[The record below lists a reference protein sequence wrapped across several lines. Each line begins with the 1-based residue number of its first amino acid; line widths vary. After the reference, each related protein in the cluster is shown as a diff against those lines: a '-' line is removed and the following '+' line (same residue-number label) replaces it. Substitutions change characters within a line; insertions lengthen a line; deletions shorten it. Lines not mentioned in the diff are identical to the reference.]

1 MKTKFAITGM
11 TCSACSSHVQKAV
24 EKLPGIEDANVS
36 LMTNSM
42 QVTYDEAQVS
52 EQGIIDAVKNAG
64 YGASVAGDAKK
75 DTRSA
80 VDVAEEER
88 KKMRRRLWSSVAF
101 LVPLMYVSMH
111 HMFYMWFGLPI
122 PAFMTAFFHGPE
134 NAINFAFIQFL
145 LTLPIVYINRH
156 YFENGFKLLFKG
168 SPNMDSLIAT
178 GAAASLL
185 YGIFA
190 IFRMSYGLGH
200 GDMAIVTHY
209 MDELYFESA
218 GMILTLIT
226 VGKYLEAKSKG
237 KTSEAITKLMDLAP
251 KTAIVLR
258 EGEEFEVPVEEVV
271 VGDVLVIRPGVS
283 VPVDGVIVQGNS
295 ALDQSAITGESIP
308 VEKQTGDAVIAASVN
323 KSGYF
328 TMRATKV
335 GEDTTLAGIIRLV
348 EEAASS
354 KAPIAKLADK
364 ISGIFVPIVMGIAV
378 VSGAVWLIAGATF
391 EFALSCAISVLVIS
405 CPCALGLATPV
416 AIMAGT
422 GKGAEMGILIKS
434 AEALETAHSIDTVVL
449 DKTGTLTVG
458 KPEVTDILP
467 AQGVAIED
475 LLQKAASVEA
485 LSEHPLAEAIIAK
498 SKEMSLRVLAATD
511 FVATAGRGIQAQ
523 IDGKT
528 VLAGNQAFM
537 EDNKIEITALQT
549 QAESLA
555 NQGKTPLYFAY
566 GDQLYGVIAVADVLK
581 PTSTA
586 AVEAFPKMG
595 IAVVMLTG
603 DNAKTAAAIRSELG
617 IETVIAD
624 VLPADKENEIRRL
637 QEQGKKVAMVG
648 DGINDAPALA
658 RADVGIAIGAG
669 TDIAIESADIVLMKN
684 DLLDAVNAV
693 HLSRRVMRNIKQNLF
708 WAFFYNIIGIPIAAG
723 VLYPAFGIKLS
734 PMLGAAAMSL
744 SSVCVV
750 LNALRLRLFH
760 PKRVE
765 ESVVIV
771 NHEQSNTI
779 NKRKSEEKKMKKVIT
794 VEGMSCMHCA
804 GAVEKALGSVDGVVN
819 AKVDLEAKT
828 ATVELE
834 KEVADDV
841 LMAAVTEAGYEPL
854 GVSVG

>member
-1 MKTKFAITGM
+1 MKTKFAVTGM
-11 TCSACSSHVQKAV
+11 TCAACSSHVQKAV
-24 EKLPGIEDANVS
+24 EKLPGIEDATVS

-42 QVTYDEAQVS
+42 QVTYDENQAN
-52 EQGIIDAVKNAG
+52 EQNIIDAVINAG
-64 YGASVAGDAKK
+64 YGASMVGNAKK
-75 DTRSA
+75 ETRNA

-101 LVPLMYVSMH
+101 LIPLMYVSMH

-134 NAINFAFIQFL
+134 NAINFAFTQFL
-145 LTLPIVYINRH
+145 LTLPIAYINRH

-185 YGIFA
+185 YGVFA
-190 IFRMSYGLGH
+190 IFRMGHGLGH
-200 GDMAIVTHY
+200 GDLAIVTHY
-209 MDELYFESA
+209 MEELYFESA

-251 KTAIVLR
+251 KTAVVLR
-258 EGEEFEVPVEEVV
+258 DDEEFEVPVEEVL
-271 VGDVLVIRPGVS
+271 VGDVLVIRPGAS

-295 ALDQSAITGESIP
+295 AVDQSAITGESIP
-308 VEKQTGDAVIAASVN
+308 VEKQMGDAVIAASVN
-323 KSGYF
+323 KSGYLQV
-328 TMRATKV
+328 RATKV

-378 VSGAVWLIAGATF
+378 VTGMVWLLAGATF
-391 EFALSCAISVLVIS
+391 EFALSCAIAVLVIS

-467 AQGVAIED
+467 AQGVSIEA
-475 LLQKAASVEA
+475 LLQRAASVEV
-485 LSEHPLAEAIIAK
+485 LSEHPLADAVIRKAG
-498 SKEMSLRVLAATD
+498 EMNLPMLPATD
-511 FVATAGRGIQAQ
+511 FVATAGRGIGAQ
-523 IDGKT
+523 IEGQIL
-528 VLAGNQAFM
+528 LAGNQAFM
-537 EDNKIEITALQT
+537 EDNQIAIDSLQP

-555 NQGKTPLYFAY
+555 NEGKTPLYFAY
-566 GDQLYGVIAVADVLK
+566 GGKLYGVIAVADVLK
-581 PTSTA
+581 PTSKA
-586 AVEAFPKMG
+586 AVEAFHKMG

-603 DNAKTAAAIRSELG
+603 DNARTAAAIQRELG

-658 RADVGIAIGAG
+658 RANVGIAIGAG

-708 WAFFYNIIGIPIAAG
+708 WAFFYNTIGIPIAAG
-723 VLYPAFGIKLS
+723 VLYPTFGITLS

-765 ESVVIV
+765 VPQVVKMDNQI
-771 NHEQSNTI
+771 NTI
-779 NKRKSEEKKMKKVIT
+779 NKVKSEEKKMKKVIS

-804 GAVEKALGSVDGVVN
+804 GAVEKALGGVYGVIN
-819 AKVDLEAKT
+819 AKVDLDAKT

-834 KEVADDV
+834 KEVADDM
-841 LMAAVTEAGYEPL
+841 LTAAVAQAGYEPL
-854 GVSVG
+854 GITQV